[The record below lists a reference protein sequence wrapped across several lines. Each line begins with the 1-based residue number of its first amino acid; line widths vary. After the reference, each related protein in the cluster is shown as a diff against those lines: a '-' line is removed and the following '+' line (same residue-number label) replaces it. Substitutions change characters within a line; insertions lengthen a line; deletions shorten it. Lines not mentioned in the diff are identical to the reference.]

1 MQKSEGEGRELADVG
16 ESEMRLH
23 RVGLSIT

>member
-1 MQKSEGEGRELADVG
+1 MQKSEGEERELVDVG